1 MATHSND
8 VAGSHQQVLSMRFA
22 PLCRAGASTSE
33 ALGSIGE
40 SDTSDDEVGT
50 AEDLAHSS
58 SNRMLCELG
67 VRTHPAAGRSTLAQ
81 EAFNTAPKNVK
92 KAIAKHA
99 LAAQGS
105 KADGDAH
112 DGPRKVTRVVKT
124 CKQESV
130 MGEGLV
136 ASEER
141 KAHAMPDDVAE
152 IGEDGL
158 AQRSHSPLVGDIG
171 RLRKFIRDKSERQ
184 DAVEPRDVLLH
195 ESSPDTRRA
204 PPAAY
209 KPPLMGIDTSF
220 VPPELAECVVDP
232 AIWECFADA
241 LNAAIPRGTQEV
253 ENQIARWNGDA
264 FEELGFAISLVALD
278 TGPTLSVLK
287 K

>member
-1 MATHSND
+1 MATHRNG
-8 VAGSHQQVLSMRFA
+8 VLGGAQQVLSMRFM
-22 PLCRAGASTSE
+22 PLNHTGVSTSQ

-40 SDTSDDEVGT
+40 SDTSDDEGGA

-58 SNRMLCELG
+58 SNAMLCELG
-67 VRTHPAAGRSTLAQ
+67 VRTHPAAGRSALAQ
-81 EAFNTAPKNVK
+81 DSFKIAPKNIK
-92 KAIAKHA
+92 KAIASHA
-99 LAAQGS
+99 LATQGS
-105 KADGDAH
+105 EADSQAH

-141 KAHAMPDDVAE
+141 KAHGVAE
-152 IGEDGL
+152 VGDDRL
-158 AQRSHSPLVGDIG
+158 AQRSYSPLVGDIG
-171 RLRKFIRDKSERQ
+171 SLRKFIRDRSERQ

-195 ESSPDTRRA
+195 ESSPDTRR
-204 PPAAY
+204 PPLAAY

-220 VPPELAECVVDP
+220 VPPELAECAVDS

-264 FEELGFAISLVALD
+264 FEELGFGISLVSLD
-278 TGPTLSVLK
+278 SGPSLSVLK
-287 K
+287 R